1 LRLLRPTLAL
11 AAALLVGA
19 APAHAITNG
28 TLDTGDPAV
37 ATFGACSGTLI
48 APRVLLT
55 AAHCVWSLDVLS
67 QRAVFGDGIHA
78 PVRQERLILEGRVH
92 PDFDPATLQNDIAV
106 VLLDQAPDG
115 IDPVP
120 LRALPIDDSLIGSTL
135 RLVGFGVTMANAPP
149 EDFGLKR
156 QGTASLRAYLATG
169 LVDDPTPSS
178 ACQGDSGGPALLSVG
193 GVEYVAGV
201 ISRGD
206 LSCGSFGVATRVD
219 PYVSSYIEPYLA
231 AVQPGGTPVGG
242 SCASSEQCVSH
253 ACATAPDDLNLHYC
267 TADCSA
273 YSGCPAGMGCIERR
287 CQYPLPTP
295 GAFGSACDRNSD
307 CDGWT
312 CAAAAEGGARICTV
326 LCVPG
331 AEMACASGYEC
342 AASPSVGGQS
352 VCLPSAPST
361 NDAGCSAA
369 GATPSSSGFAYL
381 LLALLLLTSRRLFHR
396 TVDRTRSHDRF
407 FLGRHLHRRHQPR
420 IDERADGRPHDR
432 RHPEQP

>member
-1 LRLLRPTLAL
+1 MSLLRLG
-11 AAALLVGA
+11 AALLVLGA
-19 APAHAITNG
+19 APAYAITNG
-28 TLDTGDPAV
+28 TLDSGDPAV

-55 AAHCVWSLDVLS
+55 AAHCVWSTDVLS
-67 QRAVFGDGIHA
+67 QRVVFGDGVHA

-92 PDFDPATLQNDIAV
+92 PDFDPATLDNDLAL
-106 VLLDQAPDG
+106 VLLDQPPDG

-120 LRALPIDDSLIGSTL
+120 MRMAPIDDALVGGTL
-135 RLVGFGVTMANAPP
+135 RLVGFGVTMADAPP

-156 QGTASLRAYLATG
+156 QGTASLRAYLPTS
-169 LVDDPTPSS
+169 LVDDAMPSS
-178 ACQGDSGGPALLSVG
+178 ACQGDSGGPALLAVG

-242 SCASSEQCVSH
+242 SCASSEQCASN
-253 ACATAPDDLNLHYC
+253 ACATAPDDVNLHYC
-267 TADCSA
+267 TADCVA
-273 YSGCPAGMGCIERR
+273 DSGCPAGMGCVDRR
-287 CQYPLPTP
+287 CRYPLPTP

-326 LCVPG
+326 LCVAG
-331 AEMACASGYEC
+331 AELACAEGYTC
-342 AASPSVGGQS
+342 ASSSSVAGQS
-352 VCLPSAPST
+352 VCLPATTPAAA
-361 NDAGCSAA
+361 AGCTAA
-369 GATPSSSGFAYL
+369 GGSPASSG
-381 LLALLLLTSRRLFHR
+381 LALLVLVLSIFPRRPG
-396 TVDRTRSHDRF
+396 DRGRRF
-407 FLGRHLHRRHQPR
+407 
-420 IDERADGRPHDR
+420 
-432 RHPEQP
+432 